1 MTLALLLVALV
12 ILVPVG
18 TRLGARGEA
27 GTVAAALLTVL
38 VTVGAMSTLV

>member
-1 MTLALLLVALV
+1 MTLALLLIALV

-18 TRLGARGEA
+18 ARLGGRGEA
-27 GTVAAALLTVL
+27 GTVVAALLTVL

>member
-1 MTLALLLVALV
+1 MTLALLLIALV
-12 ILVPVG
+12 ILVPAG
-18 TRLGARGEA
+18 ARLGGRGEA

>member
-1 MTLALLLVALV
+1 MPLALVLIARA

-18 TRLGARGEA
+18 ARLGSRGEA